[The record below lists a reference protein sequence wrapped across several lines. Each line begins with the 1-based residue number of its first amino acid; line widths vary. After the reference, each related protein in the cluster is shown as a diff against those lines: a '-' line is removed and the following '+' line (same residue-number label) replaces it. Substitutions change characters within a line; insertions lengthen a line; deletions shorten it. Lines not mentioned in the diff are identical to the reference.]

1 MGQGSEPRAAQDPR
15 WLYIG
20 NLSWKASEDEVRDLC
35 SRYGEVLSVSMP
47 RDKIGRVKGYA
58 TVYYAEEESARWAM
72 RDLHKSDFR
81 NRPLEVKFSVP
92 HKVRVIVY

>member
-1 MGQGSEPRAAQDPR
+1 MAFWAAMQEDVKVLLR
-15 WLYIG
+15 LSHLY
-20 NLSWKASEDEVRDLC
+20 LSNFAAA
-35 SRYGEVLSVSMP
+35 P
-47 RDKIGRVKGYA
+47 IPA